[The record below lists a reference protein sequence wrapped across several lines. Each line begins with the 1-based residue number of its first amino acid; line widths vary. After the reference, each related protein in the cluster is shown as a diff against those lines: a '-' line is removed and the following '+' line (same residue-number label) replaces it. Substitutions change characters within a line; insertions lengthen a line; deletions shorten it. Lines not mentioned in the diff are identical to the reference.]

1 MKPEVNIPARLKL
14 RARREDNRWSQQ
26 GAAHGDP
33 LFPIVFSNGARNQD
47 L

>member
-1 MKPEVNIPARLKL
+1 MKSEVNVPARLKL

-26 GAAHGDP
+26 GAGRGNP
-33 LFPIVFSNGARNQD
+33 LFPIVFNNGARNQD